1 MKILIT
7 GGGGYLGS
15 YLINNLPNTYDII
28 CLDHGKQYSQFNKL
42 NNNITFIKGDITD
55 SNLLEKIF
63 MKKIDVIIN
72 CAGNA
77 GNSVCMK
84 DPVNSIFSHINGTKL
99 LIQKSKKFK
108 VKRFIHIS
116 SISVYSII
124 KKRKISIPEKTIL
137 EPDTFYG
144 ALKMLAENYVQEN
157 YSNYVILRLANIY
170 GKFRYTQN
178 KSKFGVIEHFINA
191 ALKKENIT
199 IYGSGKQKMEFIHID
214 DVFNCILMIIK
225 NPEIKNEIF
234 NVGPGKLISVAKI
247 AKIISKSSKK
257 VLKYEPEIKKL
268 SNTSE
273 KTYTKT
279 HMSIHKIKQKINWSP
294 KISMINGL
302 ELMLRSK
309 END

>member
-124 KKRKISIPEKTIL
+124 KKRKISL
-137 EPDTFYG
+137 F
-144 ALKMLAENYVQEN
+144 
-157 YSNYVILRLANIY
+157 
-170 GKFRYTQN
+170 
-178 KSKFGVIEHFINA
+178 
-191 ALKKENIT
+191 
-199 IYGSGKQKMEFIHID
+199 
-214 DVFNCILMIIK
+214 
-225 NPEIKNEIF
+225 EI
-234 NVGPGKLISVAKI
+234 
-247 AKIISKSSKK
+247 
-257 VLKYEPEIKKL
+257 
-268 SNTSE
+268 
-273 KTYTKT
+273 
-279 HMSIHKIKQKINWSP
+279 
-294 KISMINGL
+294 
-302 ELMLRSK
+302 
-309 END
+309 